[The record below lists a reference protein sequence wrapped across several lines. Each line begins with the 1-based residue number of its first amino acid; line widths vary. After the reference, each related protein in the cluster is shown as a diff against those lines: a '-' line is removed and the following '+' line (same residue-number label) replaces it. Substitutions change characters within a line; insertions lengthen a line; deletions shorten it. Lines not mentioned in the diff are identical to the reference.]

1 MSQPNQPQN
10 PAIRRSIRLL
20 AAVHELHKQGFQNL
34 AIYASIAPSG
44 MHWRCQLAPWH
55 WLGIE
60 GDCINV
66 TGGETGH
73 EPAYHSSAD
82 GGNLYFG
89 WEDARS
95 DTARELAD
103 KIKDRFPRLMAASEG
118 RNYRYA
124 GWFTEMLGI
133 AETGALPVMWQEHYS
148 STPGQIDT
156 TDNRT
161 QIPLPPVPQSW
172 EFQGKRFAY
181 QPGPHL
187 RPGDDWHTAYQRI
200 IDNWRSSEIAL
211 LPAYPVD
218 TFSLYEHGAYWEG
231 AIYYIQ
237 SILGFTRIDDFLAA
251 LERPDPNSERWDT
264 LRWTW
269 DSREQFIYLKAFLVR
284 HMLQDGEKY
293 PMDQPKREKWD
304 EWLKGI
310 EDHLSCPSIASQQL
324 PNPYF
329 GGRNPLHL
337 GLALSH
343 RSDTLIRP

>member
-20 AAVHELHKQGFQNL
+20 AAVHELHKQGLQNL

-60 GDCINV
+60 GDCVNV

-82 GGNLYFG
+82 GGNLYFE

-103 KIKDRFPRLMAASEG
+103 KIKDRFPRLTAASEG

-133 AETGALPVMWQEHYS
+133 AEAGALPVMWQEHYS
-148 STPGQIDT
+148 FTVGQIDT
-156 TDNRT
+156 TNSRI
-161 QIPLPPVPQSW
+161 QVPLPPVPQSW

-237 SILGFTRIDDFLAA
+237 TILGFTRIDDFLAA

-269 DSREQFIYLKAFLVR
+269 DSRKQFIYLKAFLVR

-310 EDHLSCPSIASQQL
+310 EDHLSCPSIASQQP